1 MGDGDGVQIDH
12 RVQGFGGGRVL
23 GVDPGTKGTEVVAW
37 CGGRE
42 GEGERR
48 VGGSEMGRLWEQA
61 WPWQAT
67 AVELAACLM
76 WVGVIYL
83 NGVCRWVESRTILF
97 W

>member
-37 CGGRE
+37 WCGEGKGRE
-42 GEGERR
+42 REEW
-48 VGGSEMGRLWEQA
+48 GSEMGRLWEQA